1 MKKTTANYQISFMP
15 KSTFLGVDSYKN
27 ADKPSM
33 EDYDGKFTATR
44 KGAIVAEGFCRTEL
58 NSVDILQV
66 DLYESYQVDKIVIR
80 DRITDEQFLI
90 LE

>member
-1 MKKTTANYQISFMP
+1 MTTENYIVTFMP
-15 KSTFLGVDSYKN
+15 KSTMLGIETYKN
-27 ADKPSM
+27 ADKPSV

-44 KGAIVAEGFCRTEL
+44 LGAIIAEGFCKTFL

-66 DLYESYQVDKIVIR
+66 DLYEAYGVDKIVIQ
-80 DRITDEQFLI
+80 DRATNEKFLI